1 MKSLKDVQKFEN
13 VFLISSYISEYD
25 ITLVVYTDGYYKD
38 NYRVICISDRSNI
51 HQLCVSKKCFDEGE
65 NTEAILEAPKGFEN
79 HYLICADE
87 EVARE
92 AVFTRMDNQ
101 ERLYK
106 DDIKKAMELIR
117 VVNKKLN
124 RLRRERNNLKK
135 KNYGTQ

>member
-13 VFLISSYISEYD
+13 VFLISSYTSEYD
-25 ITLVVYTDGYYKD
+25 ITPVVYTDGYYKD
-38 NYRVICISDRSNI
+38 NYRVMCISDGRNI

-65 NTEAILEAPKGFEN
+65 NTEVILEDPKGFEN
-79 HYLICADE
+79 NYLICADE

-92 AVFTRMDNQ
+92 AVFNRMDNQ

-106 DDIKKAMELIR
+106 DDIKKARELIR

-124 RLRRERNNLKK
+124 RLRRERNSLKK

>member
-1 MKSLKDVQKFEN
+1 M
-13 VFLISSYISEYD
+13 
-25 ITLVVYTDGYYKD
+25 
-38 NYRVICISDRSNI
+38 
-51 HQLCVSKKCFDEGE
+51 
-65 NTEAILEAPKGFEN
+65 EAILIAPKGFGN
-79 HYLICADE
+79 NYFICADE

-106 DDIKKAMELIR
+106 DDIKKARELIR

-124 RLRRERNNLKK
+124 MLRKERNNLKK